1 MDDITRGEIDVLIG
15 RINDENA
22 RQNKRLDKLENVVE
36 KINTLAEATTKL
48 AASVE
53 SMQKEVEKHG
63 ARLEKIEEQPAE
75 QWRAVV
81 KTVITVLVTAA
92 ITYLLS
98 GGLFK

>member
-36 KINTLAEATTKL
+36 KINTPAEATTKL

-75 QWRAVV
+75 NWRAIV
-81 KTVITVLVTAA
+81 KTVVTVLITAA

-98 GGLFK
+98 GGILK

>member
-1 MDDITRGEIDVLIG
+1 MDDISRGEIEVLFG
-15 RINDENA
+15 RVNDENA

>member
-1 MDDITRGEIDVLIG
+1 MEEMTRAEIETLFG
-15 RINDENA
+15 RVNDENS
-22 RQNKRLDKLENVVE
+22 RQNKRIDKLENVVE

-75 QWRAVV
+75 NWRSIV
-81 KTVITVLVTAA
+81 KTVVTVLLTAA

-98 GGLFK
+98 GGILK

>member
-75 QWRAVV
+75 NWRSVV
-81 KTVITVLVTAA
+81 KTVVTVLLTAA

-98 GGLFK
+98 GGILK

>member
-75 QWRAVV
+75 NWRAVV
-81 KTVITVLVTAA
+81 KTVVTVLLTAA

-98 GGLFK
+98 GGILK

>member
-75 QWRAVV
+75 QWRAVI

-98 GGLFK
+98 GGILK

>member
-1 MDDITRGEIDVLIG
+1 MDEITRGEIDVLIG

-75 QWRAVV
+75 NWRSIV
-81 KTVITVLVTAA
+81 KTVVTVLLTAA

-98 GGLFK
+98 GGILK

>member
-48 AASVE
+48 ATSVE
-53 SMQKEVEKHG
+53 AMQKEIEKHG
-63 ARLEKIEEQPAE
+63 ARLEKIEEQPADN
-75 QWRAVV
+75 WRAVV
-81 KTVITVLVTAA
+81 KTVITVLITAA
-92 ITYLLS
+92 VTYLIS
-98 GGLFK
+98 GGMH

>member
-1 MDDITRGEIDVLIG
+1 MDDISRGEIEVLFG
-15 RINDENA
+15 RVNDENA

-75 QWRAVV
+75 NWRSIV
-81 KTVITVLVTAA
+81 KTVITVVVTALVT
-92 ITYLLS
+92 YVLS
-98 GGLFK
+98 GGLH

>member
-1 MDDITRGEIDVLIG
+1 MDDISRGEIEVLFG
-15 RINDENA
+15 RVNDENA

-75 QWRAVV
+75 QWRAVI

>member
-63 ARLEKIEEQPAE
+63 AKLEKIEEQPAE
-75 QWRAVV
+75 NWRSIV
-81 KTVITVLVTAA
+81 KTVVTVLLTAA

-98 GGLFK
+98 GGILK

>member
-75 QWRAVV
+75 NWRAIV
-81 KTVITVLVTAA
+81 KTVVTVLITAA

>member
-75 QWRAVV
+75 NWRAIV
-81 KTVITVLVTAA
+81 KTVVTVLITAA

-98 GGLFK
+98 GGILK